1 MKTILLLLG
10 LLLAIGAS
18 AQTWVRTNSETV
30 GYWTLTN
37 DSMLIKKSN
46 KVIHGSVYVPAS
58 STASATIT
66 GCTFTVDGNVTNGIT
81 IPAGEAAVEF
91 GFDYALSD
99 SIKIKTAGT
108 AWIQL
113 LIKRD

>member
-1 MKTILLLLG
+1 MKTLMILTVLFLSVTLHG
-10 LLLAIGAS
+10 
-18 AQTWVRTNSETV
+18 QTTIRTSSETV
-30 GYWTLTN
+30 GYWTLTA

-58 STASATIT
+58 SVASATIT
-66 GCTFTVDGNVTNGIT
+66 GCRFIVDGKVTNGIT
-81 IPAGEAAVEF
+81 IPAGETAVEF

-113 LIKRD
+113 FIKRD